1 MRAAGWVFLLWLP
14 SAALAGGPPAQ
25 DLAPLQRPSRP
36 MIEVAQ
42 QHYQAGERFFRDGQF
57 DAAIVEF
64 EAAFKLSGEP
74 DMVYNLSRTCEKAG
88 KLKEAIEYAARYQSL
103 VVGTEEEERAR
114 RRVEFLRGRYSVEQ
128 TQPKPPEQQPA
139 KPAETPPLRST
150 PAAQASQPPD
160 PTQTAPSDPPSP
172 PPPNKAHKVPPGA
185 IGLLAGGGA
194 LALAGVGLLAGAWA
208 TGNQARADGTTYA
221 DWVAL
226 NDKGSALNTGG
237 IVLSVVGG
245 GLAIG
250 GVGWILFDNYVT
262 GIQRIG
268 KPHD

>member
-42 QHYQAGERFFRDGQF
+42 QHYQAGDRFFRDAQF

-88 KLKEAIEYAARYQSL
+88 RLKEAIEYAARYQSL

-114 RRVEFLRGRYSVEQ
+114 RRVEFLRGRYSIEQ
-128 TQPKPPEQQPA
+128 AQPKPPEQQPA
-139 KPAETPPLRST
+139 KSAETTPPNPA

-172 PPPNKAHKVPPGA
+172 PPPSKARKVPPGT
-185 IGLLAGGGA
+185 IGLLAGGGG
-194 LALAGVGLLAGAWA
+194 LAIAGVGLLAGAWA
-208 TGNQARADGTTYA
+208 TGNQARADGTSYA

-245 GLAIG
+245 ALAVG
-250 GVGWILFDNYVT
+250 GAVWAILPR
-262 GIQRIG
+262 QRQEKSEIAE
-268 KPHD
+268 

>member
-1 MRAAGWVFLLWLP
+1 MR
-14 SAALAGGPPAQ
+14 
-25 DLAPLQRPSRP
+25 D
-36 MIEVAQ
+36 VAQ
-42 QHYQAGERFFRDGQF
+42 QHYQAGQKFFHDEQY

-64 EAAFKLSGEP
+64 EAAYKLSGEP

-88 KLKEAIEYAARYQSL
+88 RLKEAIEYAARYQSL

-128 TQPKPPEQQPA
+128 AQPKPPEPQPA
-139 KPAETPPLRST
+139 KPAEATPPNPK

-160 PTQTAPSDPPSP
+160 PTQTAPSAPPSP
-172 PPPNKAHKVPPGA
+172 PPPSNARKVPPGA
-185 IGLLAGGGA
+185 IGLLVGGGA

-208 TGNQARADGTTYA
+208 TGNQSRADGTSYA

-226 NDKGSALNTGG
+226 NEKGNALNTGG

-245 GLAIG
+245 VLAVG
-250 GVGWILFDNYVT
+250 GAVWAIVPSRKERARPE
-262 GIQRIG
+262 IAE
-268 KPHD
+268 

>member
-14 SAALAGGPPAQ
+14 FAALAGGPPAQ

-64 EAAFKLSGEP
+64 EVAFKLSGEP

-88 KLKEAIEYAARYQSL
+88 KRKEAIEYAARYQSL

-114 RRVEFLRGRYSVEQ
+114 RRVEFLRGRYSIEQ
-128 TQPKPPEQQPA
+128 AQPKLPEQQPA
-139 KPAETPPLRST
+139 KPAEMTP
-150 PAAQASQPPD
+150 PAAQASQPTD
-160 PTQTAPSDPPSP
+160 STQTAPSAPPSP
-172 PPPNKAHKVPPGA
+172 PPPSKARKVPPGA

-208 TGNQARADGTTYA
+208 TGNQARAYSTTYA

-226 NDKGSALNTGG
+226 NDKGSVLNTWG
-237 IVLSVVGG
+237 IVPNRKTKDP
-245 GLAIG
+245 AIEEY
-250 GVGWILFDNYVT
+250 I
-262 GIQRIG
+262 R
-268 KPHD
+268 

>member
-42 QHYQAGERFFRDGQF
+42 QHYQAGDRFFRDGQF

-128 TQPKPPEQQPA
+128 AQPKPPEQQPA
-139 KPAETPPLRST
+139 KPAETTPPT

-160 PTQTAPSDPPSP
+160 PTQTAPSAPPSP
-172 PPPNKAHKVPPGA
+172 PPPSKARKVPPGA
-185 IGLLAGGGA
+185 IGLMAGGGA

-208 TGNQARADGTTYA
+208 TGNQARVDGTTYA
-221 DWVAL
+221 DWAAL
-226 NDKGSALNTGG
+226 NDRGNALNTGG
-237 IVLSVVGG
+237 IVLAVVGG
-245 GLAIG
+245 A
-250 GVGWILFDNYVT
+250 VT
-262 GIQRIG
+262 IAGAVWATAHGINIKRTEQL
-268 KPHD
+268 KQTE

>member
-114 RRVEFLRGRYSVEQ
+114 RRVEFLRGRYSIEQ
-128 TQPKPPEQQPA
+128 AQPKPPEQQPA
-139 KPAETPPLRST
+139 KPAETTPPNPA
-150 PAAQASQPPD
+150 PAAQASQPAD
-160 PTQTAPSDPPSP
+160 PTQTAPSAPPSP
-172 PPPNKAHKVPPGA
+172 PPSSRARMPPGA

-245 GLAIG
+245 ALAVG
-250 GVGWILFDNYVT
+250 GAVWAIVSNRKEQPQLEIT
-262 GIQRIG
+262 
-268 KPHD
+268 K

>member
-1 MRAAGWVFLLWLP
+1 
-14 SAALAGGPPAQ
+14 
-25 DLAPLQRPSRP
+25 

-42 QHYQAGERFFRDGQF
+42 QHYQAGDRFFRDGQF

-74 DMVYNLSRTCEKAG
+74 DMVYNLSRTCEKAS

-128 TQPKPPEQQPA
+128 AQLKPPEQQPA
-139 KPAETPPLRST
+139 KPAETTPLSST

-160 PTQTAPSDPPSP
+160 PTQTAPSASPSP
-172 PPPNKAHKVPPGA
+172 PPSSRARKVPPGA

-221 DWVAL
+221 DWAAL

-245 GLAIG
+245 ALVIG
-250 GVGWILFDNYVT
+250 GAVWAIVPNLK
-262 GIQRIG
+262 QRKQPEIAE
-268 KPHD
+268 

>member
-14 SAALAGGPPAQ
+14 SVALAGGPPAQ

-42 QHYQAGERFFRDGQF
+42 QHYQAGDRFFRDGQF

-128 TQPKPPEQQPA
+128 AQPKPPEQPPA
-139 KPAETPPLRST
+139 KPAETTPPSPT
-150 PAAQASQPPD
+150 PAAQASQSPEM
-160 PTQTAPSDPPSP
+160 APSAPPSP
-172 PPPNKAHKVPPGA
+172 PPPSKARKVPPGA
-185 IGLLAGGGA
+185 IGLLVGGGA
-194 LALAGVGLLAGAWA
+194 LALAGVGLLGGAWA
-208 TGNQARADGTTYA
+208 TGNQARADGTSYA

-245 GLAIG
+245 ALAIG
-250 GVGWILFDNYVT
+250 GAVWAIVPSR
-262 GIQRIG
+262 QQ
-268 KPHD
+268 

>member
-1 MRAAGWVFLLWLP
+1 MRAAGWVFLLCLP
-14 SAALAGGPPAQ
+14 SAALADVPPAQ
-25 DLAPLQRPSRP
+25 DLASLQRPSRP

-42 QHYQAGERFFRDGQF
+42 QHYRAGERFFRDGEF

-88 KLKEAIEYAARYQSL
+88 RLKEAIEYAARYQSL
-103 VVGTEEEERAR
+103 VVGSDEEERAR

-128 TQPKPPEQQPA
+128 AQPKPPEQPPA
-139 KPAETPPLRST
+139 KPAETTPPSPA
-150 PAAQASQPPD
+150 PAAQARQPPD
-160 PTQTAPSDPPSP
+160 PTQTAPSAPPSP
-172 PPPNKAHKVPPGA
+172 PPPSKARKVPPGA

-208 TGNQARADGTTYA
+208 TGNQARADGTAYA
-221 DWVAL
+221 DWIAL

-245 GLAIG
+245 ALAVG
-250 GVGWILFDNYVT
+250 GAVWAIVPSRNRQVQQE
-262 GIQRIG
+262 IAE
-268 KPHD
+268 

>member
-128 TQPKPPEQQPA
+128 AQPKPPEQQPA
-139 KPAETPPLRST
+139 RPAEATPPNPA
-150 PAAQASQPPD
+150 PAAPASQPPD
-160 PTQTAPSDPPSP
+160 PTQPAPSAPPSP
-172 PPPNKAHKVPPGA
+172 PPPSKARKVPPGA

-208 TGNQARADGTTYA
+208 SGNQARAQGVTYEE
-221 DWVAL
+221 WVSLGDRGRAL
-226 NDKGSALNTGG
+226 NMGG
-237 IVLSVVGG
+237 IALSVIGGSVLVGG
-245 GLAIG
+245 CA
-250 GVGWILFDNYVT
+250 VAVFVS
-262 GIQRIG
+262 R
-268 KPHD
+268 

>member
-1 MRAAGWVFLLWLP
+1 MRLWVASLWLP
-14 SAALAGGPPAQ
+14 SAVLASGPPAQ

-114 RRVEFLRGRYSVEQ
+114 RRVEFLRGRYSIEQ
-128 TQPKPPEQQPA
+128 AQPKPPEQQPA
-139 KPAETPPLRST
+139 KSAEMTPPNPT
-150 PAAQASQPPD
+150 PPAQANQPPD
-160 PTQTAPSDPPSP
+160 PTQTAPSAPPSP
-172 PPPNKAHKVPPGA
+172 PPPSKARKVPSGA

-226 NDKGSALNTGG
+226 NDNGSALNIGG

-245 GLAIG
+245 ALAVG
-250 GVGWILFDNYVT
+250 GAVWAIVPSRKERA
-262 GIQRIG
+262 QPEIG
-268 KPHD
+268 K